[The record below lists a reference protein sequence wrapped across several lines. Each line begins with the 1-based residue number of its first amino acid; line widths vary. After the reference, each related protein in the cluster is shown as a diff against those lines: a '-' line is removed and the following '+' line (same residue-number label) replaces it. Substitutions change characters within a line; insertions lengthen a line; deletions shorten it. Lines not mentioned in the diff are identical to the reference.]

1 MSRCLRDHN
10 EYYPLQM
17 SNHLWSHAIYWWV
30 WESAGLCRHTP
41 VVGLSH
47 GYTPCLVSR
56 DNFKGCTRQDV
67 HLILP
72 SWVVI
77 QSPYLPNF
85 MFLCQIYCVMGP
97 GSWTLGFVFYVSSLF
112 LLVFGKWF
120 MFRFCSFLHSLWNFL
135 LYFSWCYLLGPIQLT
150 VCFLLVFFKSFSRG
164 YLWVGFLYFL
174 VSQYFVFSL
183 LTCCCCCCF
192 FIFYSCSFILLFL
205 VLLLTGYS
213 LCFHF
218 VLLSVFPLH
227 PSGPSVFLLCQVN
240 TIPPC

>member
-56 DNFKGCTRQDV
+56 DKGCTRQDV

-85 MFLCQIYCVMGP
+85 MFHCQIYCVMGP

-120 MFRFCSFLHSLWNFL
+120 MFRFCSLLHSLWNFV

-150 VCFLLVFFKSFSRG
+150 VCFLLVFLSPLVEVIFG
-164 YLWVGFLYFL
+164 LGFCISWLANIL
-174 VSQYFVFSL
+174 
-183 LTCCCCCCF
+183 F
-192 FIFYSCSFILLFL
+192 FRYWLA
-205 VLLLTGYS
+205 V
-213 LCFHF
+213 
-218 VLLSVFPLH
+218 VAV
-227 PSGPSVFLLCQVN
+227 VFLFSIRVPWVFCF
-240 TIPPC
+240 

>member
-1 MSRCLRDHN
+1 MLCWTPNLAAVQYETYNIKYAVASIRTKLHTPACKCCFSRLCLHASATSALIYMSRCLRDHN

-56 DNFKGCTRQDV
+56 DKGCTRQDV

-77 QSPYLPNF
+77 QSPYLPSF
-85 MFLCQIYCVMGP
+85 MFHCQIYCVMGP

-120 MFRFCSFLHSLWNFL
+120 MFRFCSLLHSLWNFV

-150 VCFLLVFFKSFSRG
+150 VCFLLVF
-164 YLWVGFLYFL
+164 
-174 VSQYFVFSL
+174 
-183 LTCCCCCCF
+183 
-192 FIFYSCSFILLFL
+192 
-205 VLLLTGYS
+205 
-213 LCFHF
+213 
-218 VLLSVFPLH
+218 
-227 PSGPSVFLLCQVN
+227 
-240 TIPPC
+240 